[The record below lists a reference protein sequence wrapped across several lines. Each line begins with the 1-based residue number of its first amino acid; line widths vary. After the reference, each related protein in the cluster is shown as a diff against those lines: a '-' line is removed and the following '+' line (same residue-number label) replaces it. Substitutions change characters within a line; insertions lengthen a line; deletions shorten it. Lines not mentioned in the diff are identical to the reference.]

1 MISFVPNAVNASI
14 ERFPPVCGCALRR
27 CRART
32 SSQPTVAGLAP
43 AGRWAEPGRARSA
56 TRAAGSLGMEDE
68 DDAEEVGAAPAQQ
81 LGAALGP
88 LPAPAAQLA
97 HPPPV
102 VDHLLA
108 IGAEDGLLAPG
119 GGGRL
124 QGDLHL
130 PPVDPVDDIAGGKGQ
145 LAAVAPEDVQGAGE
159 VKSHLHAG
167 ADGRPQEPTGRDQ
180 LGPASGGGPRRGAPP
195 PPHPTRAWPAP
206 PASRRRPAA
215 APAATRRDPG
225 ARLREPTALT
235 AGTQRTTLSGGVSPA
250 IR

>member
-56 TRAAGSLGMEDE
+56 TRAAGSLGMEDA

-180 LGPASGGGPRRGAPP
+180 LGPGSGGGPGRGARAPP
-195 PPHPTRAWPAP
+195 PPPAGPSHPPQP
-206 PASRRRPAA
+206 P
-215 APAATRRDPG
+215 APAAGRASGRSPETRSPLVAA
-225 ARLREPTALT
+225 ARPR
-235 AGTQRTTLSGGVSPA
+235 
-250 IR
+250 